1 MKIKLDFIDS
11 VIDFDISN
19 IYSFEIHNK
28 KYLYRISN
36 LFYLLS
42 NGDLPEEVDCFDK
55 ENNEIKVNGKI
66 RIFSD
71 YFDFGFDSKKNLN
84 DITKYIV
91 SNIEQIDN
99 GNIMKTY
106 SKLCKLI
113 NNELLKTELPV
124 SISTDDNIENIIK
137 MFKYKINQNE
147 DLLDNLL
154 LILDLEIVLNS
165 NKVLCFIN
173 LKQYLSSEEILE
185 FYKYASYNSIN
196 VIMIES
202 TRYDYFTNYEKIII
216 IDQSLDESMI

>member
-66 RIFSD
+66 RFFSD
-71 YFDFGFDSKKNLN
+71 YFDFGFDSKKYLN

-91 SNIEQIDN
+91 SNIEQIDS
-99 GNIMKTY
+99 GNIMKAY

-113 NNELLKTELPV
+113 NNELLKTELPLF
-124 SISTDDNIENIIK
+124 ISTDDNIENIIK
-137 MFKYKINQNE
+137 MFKYKINQSE

-154 LILDLEIVLNS
+154 LILDLEAVLNS

-185 FYKYASYNSIN
+185 FYKYALYNSIN
-196 VIMIES
+196 VIVIES
-202 TRYDYFTNYEKIII
+202 TRYDYFTDYEKIII

>member
-1 MKIKLDFIDS
+1 
-11 VIDFDISN
+11 
-19 IYSFEIHNK
+19 
-28 KYLYRISN
+28 
-36 LFYLLS
+36 
-42 NGDLPEEVDCFDK
+42 
-55 ENNEIKVNGKI
+55 
-66 RIFSD
+66 
-71 YFDFGFDSKKNLN
+71 
-84 DITKYIV
+84 
-91 SNIEQIDN
+91 
-99 GNIMKTY
+99 MKTY

>member
-1 MKIKLDFIDS
+1 
-11 VIDFDISN
+11 
-19 IYSFEIHNK
+19 
-28 KYLYRISN
+28 
-36 LFYLLS
+36 
-42 NGDLPEEVDCFDK
+42 
-55 ENNEIKVNGKI
+55 
-66 RIFSD
+66 
-71 YFDFGFDSKKNLN
+71 
-84 DITKYIV
+84 
-91 SNIEQIDN
+91 
-99 GNIMKTY
+99 MKTY

-154 LILDLEIVLNS
+154 LILDLETVLNS
-165 NKVLCFIN
+165 NKALCFIN